1 MFNFFKCIMMVL
13 GNVEDECTFSNLV
26 FMKLKLRNQLTTH
39 LDLVVKM
46 YGQTFYTL
54 DTFPFY
60 PTICNSND
68 HEWCYGVQEKILCEF
83 LCF

>member
-1 MFNFFKCIMMVL
+1 MVL
-13 GNVEDECTFSNLV
+13 GNVEDECTFSSLV
-26 FMKLKLRNQLTTH
+26 FMKLKLRNQLMTH
-39 LDLVVKM
+39 LDLVVQM

-60 PTICNSND
+60 TTIYNSND
-68 HEWCYGVQEKILCEF
+68 HEWRYGVQEYILCES

>member
-1 MFNFFKCIMMVL
+1 MMMVL

-26 FMKLKLRNQLTTH
+26 IMKLKLWNQLTTH
-39 LDLVVKM
+39 LDLIVQM

-60 PTICNSND
+60 IAICNSND
-68 HEWCYGVQEKILCEF
+68 HEWCYEVQEYILCEF